1 MLDDIAK
8 NIFGA
13 SKKVLKGDPK
23 KRAELSNKIKSTLF
37 EDVKPGDAD
46 TIGQKVFG
54 VKMTKPAAIVG
65 SLGVAA
71 YMTSSAFD
79 GMTRKR
85 DMGDIGAGSVAN
97 TIGSGTSYGLENASR
112 MIEENPDLADKFARE
127 NLSDTQSGVDAEI
140 VFAMHQ
146 LRNG

>member
-23 KRAELSNKIKSTLF
+23 KRAELSDKIKSTLF
-37 EDVKPGDAD
+37 EDVKPEDAN

-54 VKMTKPAAIVG
+54 IKMTKPAAIVG

-71 YMTSSAFD
+71 YMANSAFD
-79 GMTRKR
+79 DMTRKR
-85 DMGDIGAGSVAN
+85 DMGDIGVKPVVN
-97 TIGSGTSYGLENASR
+97 TISSGTSYRLENASR
-112 MIEENPDLADKFARE
+112 MIEENPDLADRFAKE

-140 VFAMHQ
+140 VLAMHY

>member
-1 MLDDIAK
+1 MLDDVAK
-8 NIFGA
+8 KVFGA

-23 KRAELSNKIKSTLF
+23 KRAELPNKIKSALF

-54 VKMTKPAAIVG
+54 VKMTKPAAIIG

-79 GMTRKR
+79 DMTRKG
-85 DMGDIGAGSVAN
+85 DMGDIGAGRVAN
-97 TIGSGTSYGLENASR
+97 TVSSGTSYGLENASR

-127 NLSDTQSGVDAEI
+127 NLSYTQSGVDAEI

>member
-8 NIFGA
+8 KVFGA

-23 KRAELSNKIKSTLF
+23 KRAELPNRIKSTLF

-54 VKMTKPAAIVG
+54 IKMTKPAAIIG

-71 YMTSSAFD
+71 HTASSAFD
-79 GMTRKR
+79 GMTRKG
-85 DMGDIGAGSVAN
+85 DMGDIGAGRVAN
-97 TIGSGTSYGLENASR
+97 TISSGTSYGLENASR
-112 MIEENPDLADKFARE
+112 MIEENPDLADRFARE